1 MHKIT
6 FYPGGRTVEAKD
18 GQSILRAAGS
28 HGIHIN
34 AACGGKGNCGKCRI
48 ILKEGNVTSKESGFL
63 TGKDLSQGV
72 RLACRSFPETDIVV
86 EIPLSS
92 QMRRGSKIAQGS
104 KLDEL
109 RKTVKTTCGGEFKPV
124 TRKIFLRLPPPDLDD
139 NISDAERIKRELSKR
154 GYEAREIRFNLH
166 ILRKMAAALRAGDWA
181 VTLTLLGVG
190 NVIEIMDVQPGDT
203 LKPRYGA
210 AVDIGT
216 TSIVVY
222 LVDIL
227 TGKILDIAS
236 TYNPQVRCGEDVISR
251 MIYASEKNGLDEL
264 QKLAVGAVNDML
276 TAMTKKN
283 GIDPEGIDTIIVSG
297 NTTMTHLFYGIDPSH
312 IREEPYIP
320 TATFFPLMRTRALG
334 LEINDFGVIYAMPC
348 VASYVG
354 GDITSGILASKLYK
368 RPDLTLFIDIGTNGE
383 IVLGNSD
390 WMVTAA
396 CSAGPA
402 FEGGGV
408 KFGMRAMDG
417 AVEKVSIDPE
427 TFEVTIAVI
436 GNCPPL
442 GSCAPIGICGS
453 GMIDAVAEMF
463 LAGVIDLRGKINM
476 DKRSDRVRVGEDG
489 PEFVLVR
496 AGESGSGKDISLT
509 EPDINNIVRTKGAIY
524 AGFSTLL
531 KEVGYT
537 FSDVDKVYIA
547 GGFGNYLDIERAIT
561 IGLLP
566 DLPVSK
572 FEFLGNTSIMGAYM
586 ALLSRALRKDVEDI
600 ARKMTYLELS
610 VSRSFMDEYV
620 SSLFLPHTNAEQFP
634 TVRNMLESVRNAER
648 RWLGERNSG

>member
-1 MHKIT
+1 MRKIT
-6 FYPGGRTVEAKD
+6 FYPGGRTVDARD

-34 AACGGKGNCGKCRI
+34 ATCGGKGNCGKCRI
-48 ILKEGNVTSKESGFL
+48 ILREGNAASKESGFL
-63 TGKDLSQGV
+63 TEKELSQGV
-72 RLACRSFPETDIVV
+72 RLACQSFPETDIVV

-92 QMRRGSKIAQGS
+92 QMRRGGKIAQGS
-104 KLDEL
+104 RLDDL
-109 RKTVKTTCGGEFKPV
+109 QKTISSVCGGEFKPV
-124 TRKIFLRLPPPDLDD
+124 TRKIFLKLPPPDLDD
-139 NISDAERIKRELSKR
+139 NISDAERIKRELAKR
-154 GYEAREIRFNLH
+154 GYEAQEIRFNLH
-166 ILRKMAAALRAGDWA
+166 ILRKMAGALRARGWA
-181 VTLTLLGVG
+181 VTLTLLSVG

-203 LKPRYGA
+203 VKPRHGA

-222 LVDIL
+222 LVDIS

-251 MIYASEKNGLDEL
+251 MVYASEKNGLDEL
-264 QKLAVGAVNDML
+264 QRLAVGAVNDML
-276 TAMTKKN
+276 TAMTRRK

-320 TATFFPLMRTRALG
+320 TATFFPLMRARALG

-368 RPDLTLFIDIGTNGE
+368 RPGLTLFIDIGTNGE

-408 KFGMRAMDG
+408 KFGMRAMEG
-417 AVEKVSIDPE
+417 AIEKVSIDPE
-427 TFEVTIAVI
+427 TFDVKIAVI

-463 LAGVIDLRGKINM
+463 LTGVIDLRGRINM
-476 DKRSDRVRVGEDG
+476 DTKSDRARVGEDG

-496 AGESGSGKDISLT
+496 AGESGSGRDISLT

-531 KEVGYT
+531 KEVGYA

-547 GGFGNYLDIERAIT
+547 GGFGNYLDVERAIT

-586 ALLSRALRKDVEDI
+586 ALLSRAMRKDAEDI

-634 TVRNMLESVRNAER
+634 TVQHMLESKRK
-648 RWLGERNSG
+648 

>member
-6 FYPGGRTVEAKD
+6 FQPNGKTVEAKE
-18 GQSILRAAGS
+18 GQSILQAASS

-34 AACGGKGNCGKCRI
+34 ATCGGKGNCGKCRI
-48 ILKEGNVTSKESGFL
+48 ILKEGRVHSKESGFL
-63 TGKDLSQGV
+63 TQKEHSQGV
-72 RLACRSFPETDIVV
+72 RLACRSYPETDLAI

-92 QMRRGSKIAQGS
+92 QMRRGSKIAAGS
-104 KLDEL
+104 KIEEIQKSVQ
-109 RKTVKTTCGGEFKPV
+109 RTCEGEFKAI
-124 TRKIFLRLPPPDLDD
+124 TKKIFLKLPPPDLDD
-139 NISDAERIKRELSKR
+139 NISDTERIKRELLKR
-154 GYEAREIRFNLH
+154 GYAAAEIRFNLH
-166 ILRKMAAALRAGDWA
+166 ILRKIGAALREKNWA
-181 VTLTLLGVG
+181 VTLTLLTMG
-190 NVIEIMDVQPGDT
+190 NVIEVMDVQPGDT
-203 LKPRYGA
+203 VKPRYGA

-216 TSIVVY
+216 TSLVVY
-222 LVDIL
+222 LVNIH
-227 TGKILDIAS
+227 TGKIEDIAS
-236 TYNPQVRCGEDVISR
+236 SYNPQVRCGEDVISR

-264 QKLAVGAVNDML
+264 QKLAVGAVNDLLISM
-276 TAMTKKN
+276 AKKR
-283 GIDPEGIDTIIVSG
+283 GIEPDCIDTIIVSG
-297 NTTMTHLFYGIDPSH
+297 NTAMTHLFYGIDPAH

-320 TATFFPLMRTRALG
+320 TATFFPLMRTHALG
-334 LEINDFGVIYAMPC
+334 LGINDFGVIYAMPC

-368 RPDLTLFIDIGTNGE
+368 KPELTLFIDIGTNGE

-408 KFGMRAMDG
+408 KFGMRAMEG
-417 AVEKVSIDPE
+417 AIEKVSIDPVS
-427 TFEVTIAVI
+427 FEVKVAVI
-436 GNCPPL
+436 GNCPPV

-453 GMIDAVAEMF
+453 GMIDAIAEMF
-463 LAGVIDLRGKINM
+463 LTGVIDQRGKINM
-476 DKRSDRVRVGEDG
+476 DVKSDRVRVGGDG
-489 PEFVLVR
+489 PEFVLIR

-509 EPDINNIVRTKGAIY
+509 EPDIDNIVRTKGAIY

-537 FSDVDKVYIA
+537 FQDVEKVYIA
-547 GGFGNYLDIERAIT
+547 GGFGNYLDVERAIT

-566 DLPVSK
+566 DMPLGR

-586 ALLSRALRKDVEDI
+586 ALLSKTLRKDVEDI

-620 SSLFLPHTNAEQFP
+620 SSLFLPHTHTDQFP
-634 TVRNMLESVRNAER
+634 TVLKLVESIKK
-648 RWLGERNSG
+648 

>member
-1 MHKIT
+1 M
-6 FYPGGRTVEAKD
+6 EAKE

-34 AACGGKGNCGKCRI
+34 ATCGGKGNCGKCRI
-48 ILKEGNVTSKESGFL
+48 ILKEGSVSSKESGFL
-63 TGKDLSQGV
+63 TEKELSQGV
-72 RLACRSFPETDIVV
+72 SLACQSFPETDIIV

-109 RKTVKTTCGGEFKPV
+109 QKTIKNTCDGEFKPI

-139 NISDAERIKRELSKR
+139 NISDAERIKRELSNR
-154 GYEAREIRFNLH
+154 GYDAQEIRFNIH
-166 ILRKMAAALRAGDWA
+166 ILRKMASALRAGDWA
-181 VTLTLLGVG
+181 VTLTLLTVG
-190 NVIEIMDVQPGDT
+190 NVIEVMDVQSGDT
-203 LKPRYGA
+203 VKPRYGA

-222 LVDIL
+222 LVDIPA
-227 TGKILDIAS
+227 GKILDIAS

-251 MIYASEKNGLDEL
+251 MIYATEKNGLDEL
-264 QKLAVGAVNDML
+264 QRLAVGAVNDML
-276 TAMTKKN
+276 ISMAEKK
-283 GIDPEGIDTIIVSG
+283 GIEPERIDTIIVSG

-320 TATFFPLMRTRALG
+320 TATFFPLMRTHAFG

-368 RPDLTLFIDIGTNGE
+368 RSELTLFIDIGTNGE

-408 KFGMRAMDG
+408 KFGMRAMEG
-417 AVEKVSIDPE
+417 AIEKVSIDPE
-427 TFEVTIAVI
+427 TFEVKIAVI

-442 GSCAPIGICGS
+442 GSCSPIGICGS

-463 LAGVIDLRGKINM
+463 LTGVIDLRGKINM
-476 DKRSDRVRVGEDG
+476 DAKSDRVRVGEDG
-489 PEFVLVR
+489 PEFVIVR

-537 FSDVDKVYIA
+537 FADVDKVYIA

-586 ALLSRALRKDVEDI
+586 ALLSKSLRKDVEDI
-600 ARKMTYLELS
+600 AKKMTYLELS

-634 TVRNMLESVRNAER
+634 TVRNMLESLRK
-648 RWLGERNSG
+648 

>member
-6 FYPGGRTVEAKD
+6 FYPGGKTVEARE

-34 AACGGKGNCGKCRI
+34 ATCGGKGNCGKCRV
-48 ILKEGNVTSKESGFL
+48 ILREGNITSRESGFL
-63 TGKDLSQGV
+63 SEKDLSHGV
-72 RLACRSFPETDIVV
+72 RLACQSFPETDLVV

-104 KLDEL
+104 KFDEL
-109 RKTVKTTCGGEFKPV
+109 QKSVQSACDGEFKPI
-124 TRKIFLRLPPPDLDD
+124 TRKIFLRLPPPNLDD
-139 NISDAERIKRELSKR
+139 NISDTERIKRELAKR
-154 GYEAREIRFNLH
+154 GYEAAEIRLNLH
-166 ILRKMAAALRAGDWA
+166 ILRKIGTALRARDWA
-181 VTLTLLGVG
+181 VTLTILTVG
-190 NVIEIMDVQPGDT
+190 NVIEVMDVQPGDT
-203 LKPRYGA
+203 VNPRYGA

-222 LVDIL
+222 LVDIP

-276 TAMTKKN
+276 IKMARKK
-283 GIDPEGIDTIIVSG
+283 GIEPEGIDTIIVSG

-320 TATFFPLMRTRALG
+320 TATFFPLMRTHALG

-368 RPDLTLFIDIGTNGE
+368 RPGLTLFIDIGTNGE

-417 AVEKVSIDPE
+417 AIEKVSIDPV
-427 TFEVTIAVI
+427 TFDVKIAVI
-436 GNCPPL
+436 GNCPPI
-442 GSCAPIGICGS
+442 GNCAPIGICGS

-463 LAGVIDLRGKINM
+463 LTGVIDLRGKINM
-476 DKRSDRVRVGEDG
+476 DLGSDRVIAGEDG

-531 KEVGYT
+531 GEVGYT
-537 FSDVDKVYIA
+537 FADVEKVYIA
-547 GGFGNYLDIERAIT
+547 GGFGNYLDVERAIT

-566 DLPVSK
+566 DLPVAR

-586 ALLSRALRKDVEDI
+586 ALLSKALRRDVEDI

-634 TVRNMLESVRNAER
+634 TVLKMLESVRE
-648 RWLGERNSG
+648 

>member
-6 FYPGGRTVEAKD
+6 FHPDGKTVEARE

-34 AACGGKGNCGKCRI
+34 ATCGGKGNCGKCRV
-48 ILKEGNVTSKESGFL
+48 ILKEGRTSSKESGFL
-63 TGKDLSQGV
+63 TEKELSQGV
-72 RLACRSFPETDIVV
+72 RLACQSYPETDLAV

-92 QMRRGSKIAQGS
+92 QMRRGSKIAAGS
-104 KLDEL
+104 KIEEIQKSVQ
-109 RKTVKTTCGGEFKPV
+109 RTCEGDFKPI
-124 TRKIFLRLPPPDLDD
+124 TKKIFLKLPPPNLDD
-139 NISDAERIKRELSKR
+139 NISDTERIKRELLKR
-154 GYEAREIRFNLH
+154 GYTPAEIRFNLH
-166 ILRKMAAALRAGDWA
+166 ILRKMGAALREKDWA
-181 VTLTLLGVG
+181 VTLTILTMG
-190 NVIEIMDVQPGDT
+190 NVIEVMDVQPGDAV
-203 LKPRYGA
+203 KPRYGA

-216 TSIVVY
+216 TSLVVY
-222 LVDIL
+222 LVNTH
-227 TGKILDIAS
+227 TGKIEDIAS
-236 TYNPQVRCGEDVISR
+236 SYNPQVRCGEDVISR
-251 MIYASEKNGLDEL
+251 MIYASEHNGLGEL
-264 QKLAVGAVNDML
+264 QELAVGAVNSML
-276 TAMTKKN
+276 LTMADNK
-283 GIDPEGIDTIIVSG
+283 GIAPETIDTLIVSG
-297 NTTMTHLFYGIDPSH
+297 NTAMTHLFYGIDPSH

-320 TATFFPLMRTRALG
+320 TATFFPLMRTHALG
-334 LEINDFGVIYAMPC
+334 LGINDFGVIYAMPC

-368 RPDLTLFIDIGTNGE
+368 KPELTLFIDIGTNGE

-408 KFGMRAMDG
+408 KFGMRAMEG
-417 AVEKVSIDPE
+417 AIEKVSIDPV
-427 TFEVTIAVI
+427 TFEVKVAVI
-436 GNCPPL
+436 GTCPPL
-442 GSCAPIGICGS
+442 GSCSPIGICGS

-463 LAGVIDLRGKINM
+463 LTGVIDQRGKINM
-476 DKRSDRVRVGEDG
+476 DAKTDRVRVGEDG

-496 AGESGSGKDISLT
+496 AGEAGSGRDISLT
-509 EPDINNIVRTKGAIY
+509 EPDIDNIVRTKGAIY

-537 FSDVDKVYIA
+537 FADVEKVYIA
-547 GGFGNYLDIERAIT
+547 GGFGNYLDVERAIT

-566 DLPVSK
+566 DMPLGR

-586 ALLSRALRKDVEDI
+586 ALLSKTLRKDVEDI

-620 SSLFLPHTNAEQFP
+620 SSLFLPHTHADQFP
-634 TVRNMLESVRNAER
+634 TVRKLVESIKK
-648 RWLGERNSG
+648 

>member
-1 MHKIT
+1 MRKIT
-6 FYPGGRTVEAKD
+6 FYPNGKTVEAKD

-34 AACGGKGNCGKCRI
+34 ATCGGKGNCGKCRI
-48 ILKEGNVTSKESGFL
+48 ILKEGSVSSKESGFL
-63 TGKDLSQGV
+63 TEKEISQGV
-72 RLACRSFPETDIVV
+72 RLACQSFPETDIVV
-86 EIPLSS
+86 DIPLSS

-104 KLDEL
+104 RLDEL
-109 RKTVKTTCGGEFKPV
+109 HKIIKNTCDGEFKPI

-139 NISDAERIKRELSKR
+139 NISDAERIKRELSNR
-154 GYEAREIRFNLH
+154 GYEAQEIRFNIH
-166 ILRKMAAALRAGDWA
+166 ILRKMASALRARDWA
-181 VTLTLLGVG
+181 VTLTLLTVG
-190 NVIEIMDVQPGDT
+190 NVIEVMDVQPGDT
-203 LKPRYGA
+203 VKPRYGA

-222 LVDIL
+222 LVDIPA
-227 TGKILDIAS
+227 GKILDIAS

-276 TAMTKKN
+276 ISMAEKK
-283 GIDPEGIDTIIVSG
+283 GIEPERIDTIIISG

-368 RPDLTLFIDIGTNGE
+368 RSDLTLFIDIGTNGE

-408 KFGMRAMDG
+408 KFGMRAMEG
-417 AVEKVSIDPE
+417 AIEKVSIDPK
-427 TFEVTIAVI
+427 TFEVKIAVI
-436 GNCPPL
+436 GTCPPL

-463 LAGVIDLRGKINM
+463 LTGVIDLRGKINM
-476 DKRSDRVRVGEDG
+476 DAKSDRVRVGEDG

-537 FSDVDKVYIA
+537 FADVDKVYIA

-566 DLPVSK
+566 DMPVSK

-586 ALLSRALRKDVEDI
+586 ALLSKSLRKDVEDI

-610 VSRSFMDEYV
+610 VSRSFMDEYI

-634 TVRNMLESVRNAER
+634 TVQNMLESIKK
-648 RWLGERNSG
+648 

>member
-6 FYPGGRTVEAKD
+6 FQPNGKTVEAKE
-18 GQSILRAAGS
+18 GQSILRVAGS

-34 AACGGKGNCGKCRI
+34 ATCGGKGNCGKCRV
-48 ILKEGNVTSKESGFL
+48 ILKEGRVHSEESGFL
-63 TGKDLSQGV
+63 NEKEHSQGV
-72 RLACRSFPETDIVV
+72 RLACRSFPETDLVV

-92 QMRRGSKIAQGS
+92 QMRRGSKIAAGS
-104 KLDEL
+104 KIEEMQKSVQ
-109 RKTVKTTCGGEFKPV
+109 RTCEGEFKPI
-124 TRKIFLRLPPPDLDD
+124 TKKIFLRLPPPNLDD
-139 NISDAERIKRELSKR
+139 NISDTERIKRELLKR
-154 GYEAREIRFNLH
+154 GHAAAEIRFNLH
-166 ILRKMAAALRAGDWA
+166 ILRKMGAALRAKDWA
-181 VTLTLLGVG
+181 VTLTLLTMG
-190 NVIEIMDVQPGDT
+190 NVIEVMDVQPGDA

-210 AVDIGT
+210 AVDVGT
-216 TSIVVY
+216 TSLVVY
-222 LVDIL
+222 LVNIH
-227 TGKILDIAS
+227 TGKIEDIAS
-236 TYNPQVRCGEDVISR
+236 SYNPQVRCGEDVISR

-264 QKLAVGAVNDML
+264 QKLAVGAVNDLLISM
-276 TAMTKKN
+276 AKKR
-283 GIDPEGIDTIIVSG
+283 GIEPDCIDTIIVSG
-297 NTTMTHLFYGIDPSH
+297 NTSMTHLFYGIDPSH

-320 TATFFPLMRTRALG
+320 TATFFPLMRTHALG
-334 LEINDFGVIYAMPC
+334 LGINDFGVIYAMPC

-368 RPDLTLFIDIGTNGE
+368 RPELTLFIDIGTNGE

-408 KFGMRAMDG
+408 KFGMRAMNG
-417 AVEKVSIDPE
+417 AIEKVSIDPV
-427 TFEVTIAVI
+427 TFEVKVAVI
-436 GNCPPL
+436 GTCPPL

-463 LAGVIDLRGKINM
+463 LTGVIDQRGKINM
-476 DKRSDRVRVGEDG
+476 DAGSDRVRVGEDG
-489 PEFVLVR
+489 PEFVLIR
-496 AGESGSGKDISLT
+496 AGEFGSGKDISLT
-509 EPDINNIVRTKGAIY
+509 EPDIDNIVRTKGAIY

-537 FSDVDKVYIA
+537 FADVEKVYIA
-547 GGFGNYLDIERAIT
+547 GGFGNYLDVERAIT

-566 DLPVSK
+566 DMPISR

-586 ALLSRALRKDVEDI
+586 ALLSKTLRKDVEDI

-610 VSRSFMDEYV
+610 VSRAFMDEYV
-620 SSLFLPHTNAEQFP
+620 SSLFLPHTHADQFP
-634 TVRNMLESVRNAER
+634 TVKKLKESIKK
-648 RWLGERNSG
+648 